1 MPTTKYQLNIHV
13 QPFFRLLEFGVL
25 KRTRERLCMNRVRSM
40 LSTRGMLLGYS
51 FEPRSNN
58 RVPAT
63 AGSIINKRM
72 LALEKTSL
80 TRENKIG

>member
-13 QPFFRLLEFGVL
+13 QAFFRLLEFGVL

-51 FEPRSNN
+51 FESRSNS

-63 AGSIINKRM
+63 AGSIMTIGLSINGCWHSK
-72 LALEKTSL
+72 KPV
-80 TRENKIG
+80 